1 MNTKNNQRSQN
12 TKQQINE
19 VFIRLLAKKRISNIT
34 INEICTCSGINR
46 STFYRHYTDIYSLFD
61 QMQSEMRNMAYH
73 ACLKPVEDGYR
84 SFSKICFQSLFQHIL
99 DYRTYY
105 SILLN
110 HQENCEIVDILVS
123 GTDHGMD
130 IQPLIQVVK
139 LESGDEEI
147 FRSVYFKGGLN
158 AIIRHWI
165 STGYRIIPE
174 QLAYFMEKEYQ
185 YEVAQIEYK
194 SVFKENYK

>member
-1 MNTKNNQRSQN
+1 
-12 TKQQINE
+12 
-19 VFIRLLAKKRISNIT
+19 
-34 INEICTCSGINR
+34 
-46 STFYRHYTDIYSLFD
+46 
-61 QMQSEMRNMAYH
+61 MAYQ
-73 ACLKPVEDGYR
+73 AYLKPVEDGYR
-84 SFSKICFQSLFQHIL
+84 PFSKICFQNLFQHIL
-99 DYRTYY
+99 DYCTYY
-105 SILLN
+105 TILLN
-110 HQENCEIVDILVS
+110 HQENCEIVDILAY

-139 LESGDEEI
+139 LESGDEEF

-174 QLAYFMEKEYQ
+174 KLAYFMEKEYQ

-194 SVFKENYK
+194 LVFKENYIER